1 MKRNRTAS
9 LMGGLTMAALL
20 MQVVSGCN
28 RTEPYEAT
36 TAAPDSA
43 NGTAR
48 PASDMALS
56 TSVQAKY
63 YGDDTLRA
71 DRIDVA
77 VENGVVTLRGT
88 VASDA
93 AKQRAASLASS
104 VEGVSNVQNELTV
117 STAPAATAETRAEPP
132 AATATMGGGR
142 DDSDPS
148 WITTK
153 IQAQYFMSPEI
164 KPWNID
170 VTTMRGGVVTVAG
183 LVESQ
188 EDKSEALRIAR
199 ETEGVTRVEDQL
211 RVKRN
216 ESGAP
221 GEPVAASDAWVTSK
235 IQAKYFL
242 DGLVKLR
249 NIDVDTRSSVVTLT
263 GAVGTEP
270 ERRRAVSLARST
282 DGVREVIDK
291 LRVDPAVRTG
301 DRAET
306 IPDVRPLPR
315 PDPWITMKIQS
326 QYLLDPAVKGH
337 KIDVTTREGV
347 VALTG
352 NVESEAL
359 KRQAEQIAADT
370 EGVTRVEN
378 RLTVQPGGA

>member
-1 MKRNRTAS
+1 
-9 LMGGLTMAALL
+9 MGGLTMAALL

-132 AATATMGGGR
+132 AATATTGGGR

-183 LVESQ
+183 LVESE

-199 ETEGVTRVEDQL
+199 ETDGVTRVEDQL

-216 ESGAP
+216 ESGAYA
-221 GEPVAASDAWVTSK
+221 EPMVSDAWVTSK
-235 IQAKYFL
+235 IQVKYFL

-249 NIDVDTRSSVVTLT
+249 NIDVDTRSNIVTLT
-263 GAVGTEP
+263 GAVGTES
-270 ERRRAVSLARST
+270 ERRRAVALARST

-301 DRAET
+301 DRAEQ
-306 IPDVRPLPR
+306 IPGVQPLPR
-315 PDPWITMKIQS
+315 PDPWVTMKIQS
-326 QYLLDPAVKGH
+326 QYFLDPAVKGH

-347 VALTG
+347 VTLTG

-359 KRQAEQIAADT
+359 KRQAERIAADT
-370 EGVTRVEN
+370 EGVTRVVN
-378 RLTVQPGGA
+378 RLTAQSGGA